1 MNTGNKG
8 MNNKYL
14 IEWKGHLGDWSVW
27 EYFRDFEKAKEELEI
42 LRANHPSVPF
52 RLIRYEREIIG

>member
-1 MNTGNKG
+1 

-14 IEWKGHLGDWSVW
+14 IEWKGHLGDWGVW
-27 EYFRDFEKAKEELEI
+27 EYFRDLEKAKEELEI
-42 LRANHPSVPF
+42 LRANHPSVLF